1 MRSLRRLVLA
11 WAVALACAPPGA
23 LALFG
28 LRGKGSNP
36 PAAAPAAAESGPAVP
51 AAESSA
57 STAPAAAR
65 TPKAPP
71 AKSAEPNDP
80 YPFPSNL
87 EDLQDYE
94 AWEDEAGEMHIIRA
108 QRLPSGDFTFPE
120 GTVVSAP
127 PTPCNSPVRCRRV
140 CGTVICRK

>member
-1 MRSLRRLVLA
+1 MRKILKILGELFFLRSRQVLA
-11 WAVALACAPPGA
+11 KSAQ
-23 LALFG
+23 
-28 LRGKGSNP
+28 S
-36 PAAAPAAAESGPAVP
+36 AAEA
-51 AAESSA
+51 
-57 STAPAAAR
+57 
-65 TPKAPP
+65 

-108 QRLPSGDFTFPE
+108 QRLPSGDFAFPE

-127 PTPCNSPVRCRRV
+127 HTPCNSPVQCHRV
-140 CGTVICRK
+140 CSAVVCRK

>member
-1 MRSLRRLVLA
+1 M
-11 WAVALACAPPGA
+11 AP
-23 LALFG
+23 
-28 LRGKGSNP
+28 
-36 PAAAPAAAESGPAVP
+36 AAPAAAESGPAVP

-57 STAPAAAR
+57 ITAPAAAR

-120 GTVVSAP
+120 GTVVSARH
-127 PTPCNSPVRCRRV
+127 TPCNSPVRCRRV